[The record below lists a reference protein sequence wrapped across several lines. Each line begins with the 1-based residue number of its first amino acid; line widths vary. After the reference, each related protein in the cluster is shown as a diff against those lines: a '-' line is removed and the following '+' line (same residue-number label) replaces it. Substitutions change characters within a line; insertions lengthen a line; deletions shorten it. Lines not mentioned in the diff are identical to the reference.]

1 MTLKKTLNSLKI
13 IVTEGKESLIITITI
28 MNDMMFSKTAIRSAL
43 FISSISVLLR
53 ICPFLEYENMS
64 GIATSSGP

>member
-28 MNDMMFSKTAIRSAL
+28 INDMMFSRTAIRSAL

-53 ICPFLEYENMS
+53 ICPLLEYENMS